1 MPFLGD
7 MMKMLQGQGPLN
19 WDAARQWALSIASGG
34 TSEPNVDP
42 AARIQLEELGR
53 IAELHV
59 ATTTGLAT
67 DVAGRSMSISPVT
80 RTQWAQRTLDAYKPL
95 FDRLAGSLAAT
106 PAAAA
111 SPAPTGEDDDPF
123 AFLGSM
129 LSMMS
134 PMMLGIATGH
144 MVGHLAVRSLGMYD
158 LPVPRPGATELM
170 VVPANIDAF
179 GEDWSLPLDELR
191 LWVCLDQV
199 TRHAVLSVPHVGDRM
214 SELLAAHAAG
224 FRSDPGAL
232 GERLESL
239 DLSGDP
245 SGLGQMQQLF
255 SDPGLWL
262 GAVRTP
268 EQEAM
273 LPQLEALVAVLEGY
287 VDHVMDTVGGRLI
300 SSYDRMTEALRR
312 RRVESDDSDR
322 FVERILGLDL
332 SQAQY
337 DRGAAFVDGVV
348 ERAGADAL
356 SRLWASP
363 RELPTPAEVDAPG
376 LWLARIDLPD
386 DRG

>member
-1 MPFLGD
+1 
-7 MMKMLQGQGPLN
+7 
-19 WDAARQWALSIASGG
+19 
-34 TSEPNVDP
+34 
-42 AARIQLEELGR
+42 LGR

-67 DVAGRSMSISPVT
+67 EVAGRSVSISPVT

-95 FDRLAGSLAAT
+95 FDRLAGSLG
-106 PAAAA
+106 A
-111 SPAPTGEDDDPF
+111 SPAAVPAPVPVGEDDDPF

-129 LSMMS
+129 LAMMS

-224 FRSDPGAL
+224 FRSDPSAL
-232 GERLESL
+232 GERLEGL

-300 SSYDRMTEALRR
+300 SSYGRMTEALRR
-312 RRVESDDSDR
+312 RRVEADDSDR